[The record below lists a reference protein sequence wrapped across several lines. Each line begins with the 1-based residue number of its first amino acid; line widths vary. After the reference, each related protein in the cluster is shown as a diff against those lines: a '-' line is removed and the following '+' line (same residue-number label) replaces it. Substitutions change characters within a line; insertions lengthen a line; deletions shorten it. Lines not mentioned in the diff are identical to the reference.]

1 MSTRK
6 RVRKNIMLL
15 TTIHDDVQVT
25 KDERCKPDSL
35 VLYDRTKGAVD
46 VVDLVST
53 HNTARI
59 KHKRS
64 LMNALVFI
72 LQEPVS
78 QIKMSSFDFT
88 YTVGKMLVLPHIERR
103 YVNPNGLQSQLVN
116 KMQRILQTR
125 DILKRLWIMQRR
137 VDSMSLKEM

>member
-1 MSTRK
+1 
-6 RVRKNIMLL
+6 MLL

-53 HNTARI
+53 HNTTRI

-72 LQEPVS
+72 LETIRTNLKKILQEPVS
-78 QIKMSSFDFT
+78 
-88 YTVGKMLVLPHIERR
+88 
-103 YVNPNGLQSQLVN
+103 
-116 KMQRILQTR
+116 
-125 DILKRLWIMQRR
+125 
-137 VDSMSLKEM
+137 